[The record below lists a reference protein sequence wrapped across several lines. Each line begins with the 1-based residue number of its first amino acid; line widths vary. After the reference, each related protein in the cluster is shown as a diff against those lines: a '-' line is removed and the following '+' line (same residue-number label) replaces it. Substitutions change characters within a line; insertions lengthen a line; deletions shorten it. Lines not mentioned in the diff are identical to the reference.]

1 MSYEVKAFKLISG
14 EEILCK
20 AEPHDEKSF
29 VISDARM
36 LMFGQGGQPQMIPYM
51 MLSHGRDVILRK
63 DAIMSEVKTLD
74 PEMEKKYLSDTS
86 GIALA

>member
-1 MSYEVKAFKLISG
+1 MSYEVKAYKLVSG

-20 AEPHDEKSF
+20 VQPHDDASF
-29 VISDARM
+29 VITDARM
-36 LMFGQGGQPQMIPYM
+36 LMFGANGQPQMIPYM

-63 DAIMSEVKTLD
+63 DAIMSEVKSLD
-74 PEMEKKYLSDTS
+74 PDMEKKYLADTS